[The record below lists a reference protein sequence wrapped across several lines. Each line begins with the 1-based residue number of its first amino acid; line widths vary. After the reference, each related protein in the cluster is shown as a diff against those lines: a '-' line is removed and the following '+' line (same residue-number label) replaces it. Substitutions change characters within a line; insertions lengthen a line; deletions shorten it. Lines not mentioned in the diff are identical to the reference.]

1 MRIRVSGQ
9 INAGRTVRSCLLVCA
24 LVGSAVVVP
33 AYGQVSLSTGSV
45 QGEITDPSGAV
56 VPGAR
61 VVLTRPS
68 TGLTQTAESSS
79 SGLYSFG
86 NLTPG
91 EYRIHVEAAGFSQV
105 DESLTVQVGNVV
117 NGNVRL
123 ALASGTQVVNV
134 SASAVTLNT
143 EQATV
148 QGVLSAEQ
156 IQQLPINGRNFLDL
170 AQLEPGVQIQDGQN
184 FDPTKAGFSSIS
196 FGGRFGRTARIEVD
210 GVDVSDETVGTTTT
224 DIPSSAIQEFQVA
237 QSSLDVS
244 TELTSSGT
252 VNVTT
257 KSGTNRVHGEAFDF
271 FRDFRIAAALPHP
284 PSLSAPYFQRSQFGG
299 NLGGPLWRDRLFLFG
314 DGERTKQD
322 EQSPVL
328 LDSPFTFLS
337 GNFPTPFR
345 EGIGLGRL
353 DANLGKGIHAFY
365 RYNLYH
371 SAIDA
376 TFGFGYQAYTS
387 KNQTFEHVVGADF
400 ATGNFTHSVRYSY
413 LKFENQIVDAVR
425 GSNLPFATSPV
436 SIDIGS
442 LDVGTNFLAPQDTP
456 QSDDILKYDGS
467 WLKGRNIVR
476 YGFSYNHN
484 EAGGT
489 ADFYGLNPTVIV
501 TPGASEVAM
510 ANAGPFPALSATDP
524 NGKADNPY
532 NYPAETVTI
541 SNDVGFSTEK
551 PGLGFPGGL
560 LGPDN
565 RIGLY
570 AGDSFKPLSNL
581 NIELALRYVHD
592 TGRTDS
598 DLPPI
603 TAIDQYFPGEGN
615 RVNQPDANFAPQF
628 GAVWD
633 PFKKGLTV
641 IRAGVGLYYENIIY
655 NNALF
660 DRPLRLTKGA
670 FLNVQ
675 NACTASTAQT
685 LATSSGSITPAP
697 GLCGGPIGQVGSG
710 LAAFETAFIQGNPP
724 NPNDPNAG
732 YVGNDLAGGFNV
744 GTESDPSGLFAPN
757 FKTPRSLQMNIGV
770 QQQLHRGL
778 VLSADYL
785 RNVETHSLLNVDLNH
800 VGDASLF
807 NAAGAAA
814 AITATESECGATS
827 VQGAID
833 NCPND
838 VDGTGHADINDFAG
852 NGLTA
857 SWENGGSVGCPSVGC
872 AFAGIHPSIGNF
884 YMMESIGR
892 SVYNG
897 LDLKLVGDL
906 RKPFPGLHR
915 LNTQVSYSLSRFI
928 NTGGWNAGGATGN
941 SDQDFVI
948 AAVDNRNPLKYAGPS
963 LLDRTNQLSFGFI
976 ADVPARFQ
984 LSSTAHFYGGLAQ
997 SLNLQP
1003 NGNLGEI
1010 YRTDV
1015 TGDGTTQDLLPGTK
1029 IGSFGRGVSAGN
1041 LNQHINDF
1049 NSTFAG
1055 QATPA
1060 GQTLISNGL
1069 FTLPQLQTIGATVQ
1083 PIATAPAGQV
1093 GMAPLKAL
1101 DAKLSWVGSFF
1112 NEHLTLTPSAGFYNL
1127 FNFAN
1132 FDLPGTT
1139 LMNGQLQNAPAAG
1152 QTVTPGF
1159 VNSTTYAQRITD
1171 RVGVGT
1177 GVFGLGSPR
1186 ALEFG
1191 LDFTF

>member
-1 MRIRVSGQ
+1 MKICRSSLISSVR
-9 INAGRTVRSCLLVCA
+9 AVRSCLLVCA
-24 LVGSAVVVP
+24 LMISAI
-33 AYGQVSLSTGSV
+33 AISGYAQVSLSTGGI
-45 QGEITDPSGAV
+45 QGTVTDPSGAV

-61 VVLTRPS
+61 IVLTEPA
-68 TGLTQTAESSS
+68 TGRTQTTLTGS
-79 SGLYSFG
+79 SGFYSFG
-86 NLTPG
+86 TLTPG
-91 EYRIHVEAAGFSQV
+91 DYQIRVQAAGFGAF
-105 DESLTVQVGNVV
+105 DEIITVEVGNVA
-117 NGNVRL
+117 NGNARL
-123 ALASGTQVVNV
+123 KLAGSQEVVNV
-134 SASAVTLNT
+134 SATAVTLNT

-148 QGVLSAEQ
+148 QGVLNAQQ

-184 FDPTKAGFSSIS
+184 FDPTKAGYSSIS

-224 DIPSSAIQEFQVA
+224 DIPSSSIQEFQVA
-237 QSSLDVS
+237 QSDLDIS

-252 VNVTT
+252 VNVST

-271 FRDFRIAAALPHP
+271 FRDYRIAAALPHP
-284 PSLSAPYFQRSQFGG
+284 PALSAPYFQRSQYGG
-299 NLGGPLWRDRLFLFG
+299 NLGGPLWRDKLFLFG

-328 LDSPFTFLS
+328 LTDPFTVLS

-345 EGIGLGRL
+345 EGIGLGRM
-353 DANLGKGIHAFY
+353 DANLGKGVHAFY

-387 KNQTFEHVVGADF
+387 KNQTFEHVVGVDLAS
-400 ATGNFTHSVRYSY
+400 GNFSHSFRYSY

-425 GSNLPFATSPV
+425 GSSLPFATSPV

-442 LDVGTNFLAPQDTP
+442 LYLGTNFLAPQDTP

-467 WLKGRNIVR
+467 WLRGKNIIR

-489 ADFYGLNPTVIV
+489 ADFYGLNPTVTV
-501 TPGASEVAM
+501 TPGPSEIAT
-510 ANAGPFPALSATDP
+510 ADGGPFPALSATDP
-524 NGKADNPY
+524 NGKADNPL

-541 SNDVGFSTEK
+541 SNDVGYSTEK

-565 RIGLY
+565 RIGIYL
-570 AGDSFKPLSNL
+570 GDSWKPVSNMTL
-581 NIELALRYVHD
+581 ELALRYVRD

-598 DLPPI
+598 DLPTI
-603 TAIDQYFPGEGN
+603 GIINQYFPGYGD
-615 RVNQPDANFAPQF
+615 RVNNPNANLAPQF

-641 IRAGVGLYYENIIY
+641 IRAGAGIYYENIIY
-655 NNALF
+655 NNVLF
-660 DRPLRLTKGA
+660 DRPLRLTHGA

-675 NACTASTAQT
+675 NACSGSSPQT

-697 GLCGGPIGQVGSG
+697 GLCGGYIGQVGSG
-710 LAAFETAFIQGNPP
+710 LAAFEQAFIAGNPP
-724 NPNDPNAG
+724 NPSDPNGA
-732 YVGNDLAGGFNV
+732 YVGNDLTGGFDV
-744 GTESDPSGLFAPN
+744 GTESAPSGLFAPD
-757 FKTPRSLQMNIGV
+757 FKTPRSLQLNIGM
-770 QQQLHRGL
+770 QQQLHPGL
-778 VLSADYL
+778 VLSVDYV
-785 RNVETHSLLNVDLNH
+785 RNVETHSGLNVDLNH
-800 VGDASLF
+800 VGDAGYF

-814 AITATESECGATS
+814 AIAATEVQCGANS
-827 VQGAID
+827 VAAAIA

-838 VDGTGHADINDFAG
+838 VDGTGQADINDFAK

-857 SWENGGSVGCPSVGC
+857 SWENGGSVGCPSAGC
-872 AFAGIHPSIGNF
+872 AFGGINPSIGTF
-884 YMMESIGR
+884 YMMEPIGR

-897 LDLKLVGDL
+897 LDAKLVGDL
-906 RKPFPGLHR
+906 RHPMPGLRR

-928 NTGGWNAGGATGN
+928 NTGGWNAGGATAN

-948 AAVDNRNPLKYAGPS
+948 SAVDNRNPLKYAGPS

-976 ADVPARFQ
+976 ADVPAKFQ

-1003 NGNLGEI
+1003 DGNLGEI
-1010 YRTDV
+1010 YRTDI

-1029 IGSFGRGVSAGN
+1029 IGAFGRSVSAGG
-1041 LNQHINDF
+1041 LNGRINSF
-1049 NSTFAG
+1049 NSMYAG

-1060 GQTLISNGL
+1060 GQALINNGL
-1069 FTLPQLQTIGATVQ
+1069 FTSSQLQAIGATIQ
-1083 PIATAPAGQV
+1083 PIANAPPGQV
-1093 GMAPLKAL
+1093 GMSPLKAL
-1101 DAKLSWVGSFF
+1101 DMKLSWTGTFF
-1112 NEHLTLTPSAGFYNL
+1112 RERVNLTPSAGFYNL

-1139 LMNGQLQNAPAAG
+1139 LMNGQLQDAPGPG
-1152 QTVTPGF
+1152 QTVTPGY
-1159 VNSTTYAQRITD
+1159 VNSTTYAERITD

-1191 LDFTF
+1191 LDLNF